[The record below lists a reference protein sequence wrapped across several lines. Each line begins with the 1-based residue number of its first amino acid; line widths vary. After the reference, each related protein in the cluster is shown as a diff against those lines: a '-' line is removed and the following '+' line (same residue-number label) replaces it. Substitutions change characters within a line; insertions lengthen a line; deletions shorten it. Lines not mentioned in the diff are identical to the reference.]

1 MKLKPLGDKV
11 ILKEIK
17 AEEVTKSG
25 IVLPNSAQEKP
36 QEAEVV
42 AVGTG
47 ALADG
52 KNVTMEVEVGHR
64 VIYSKYSGT
73 DVKMDGETFK
83 IVKMS
88 DIIAIV
94 EA

>member
-47 ALADG
+47 SLADG
-52 KNVTMEVEVGHR
+52 KNVTMEVEVGNR

>member
-11 ILKEIK
+11 ILKEIQ

-47 ALADG
+47 SLADG

>member
-47 ALADG
+47 SLADG